1 MASLGE
7 VRILLIVCK
16 QPASR
21 LAACSPPVNRE
32 APGSQGWRP
41 ISQQTSTQALL
52 FHTLPS
58 DRPSYPCNLRERISN
73 LDTRQCASHK
83 APRDKGQPSTP
94 GWSQCS
100 STLCSRDPQVT
111 CDLSPTPVTR
121 HKRTG
126 AQLLSRL

>member
-16 QPASR
+16 QPDSR

-41 ISQQTSTQALL
+41 ISQQTSTRALL

-83 APRDKGQPSTP
+83 APSPA
-94 GWSQCS
+94 
-100 STLCSRDPQVT
+100 PQA
-111 CDLSPTPVTR
+111 
-121 HKRTG
+121 G
-126 AQLLSRL
+126 ANAAAPCVPETHR

>member
-16 QPASR
+16 QPDSR

-41 ISQQTSTQALL
+41 ISQQTSTWALL

-58 DRPSYPCNLRERISN
+58 DRPSYPCNLRECISN

-83 APRDKGQPSTP
+83 ATRDKGQPITP
-94 GWSQCS
+94 GWS
-100 STLCSRDPQVT
+100 STLCSRDPEVT
-111 CDLSPTPVTR
+111 RDLSPTPVTR